1 VGVGAMKH
9 LYIKAKTHGS
19 SACIHWVYLFLNEEK
34 KRKKSSS
41 KKSFRSGCTGKGKR
55 LRRHQVGVAAKLG
68 GAYIGACGVAEG
80 VQISQHRARELA
92 LGVKRI
98 RVHAQNIT

>member
-1 VGVGAMKH
+1 MKH

-19 SACIHWVYLFLNEEK
+19 SACIHFTLSLSFFERGK
-34 KRKKSSS
+34 KRKKLSS

-98 RVHAQNIT
+98 RLQAQNIT